1 MPLRRDPP
9 LQQAGRPVTRA
20 ALRWWSAFLGVVA
33 ALAVLAVAEIAAA
46 VVAPAASPVLAVG
59 ALVIDLVPAGVKD
72 TVIALFGTGDKVA
85 LIVVLGVV
93 VLTAAALAGVLQVR
107 RPPLGVVVIALFAG
121 VAVLAATTRAG
132 ATGAAAIPTIVGMIA
147 GVFILHRGADRL
159 RDWRDAADRSA
170 SASAAVAEPVRGI
183 ARPAARAPLI
193 PGAGARVERRTFLLM
208 TVVAG
213 VASVVAGSVARG
225 LNAAAARVDDFRRTL
240 VLPRA
245 ATPAAAIP
253 ASAELGVPGL
263 APFLTPA
270 SDFYRIDT
278 ALQVP
283 SVDAASWKLRITG
296 MVEQEV
302 EITFAELLALPLEE
316 HVTTLTCVSNE
327 VGGNLIGNALW
338 LGYPI
343 RLLLERAKPTAGADM
358 VLSTSQDGW
367 TASTPLEALT
377 DPERASILA
386 VGMNGEPLPQQHGFP
401 VRMVVP
407 GLYGY
412 VSATKW
418 VTELKVTTFAEDV
431 AYWSTRGWT
440 ERGPIKTGS
449 RIDTPRSGAR
459 VDVGRTAIA
468 GMAWAQHTGIQK
480 VEVRVDEGDW
490 VEADLGDGVGTDT
503 WRQWSYAWD
512 ATSGSHSVE
521 VRATDTTGATQTS
534 DEAPPAP
541 DGATGWH
548 RISVS
553 AG

>member
-1 MPLRRDPP
+1 M
-9 LQQAGRPVTRA
+9 TRA

-46 VVAPAASPVLAVG
+46 FVAPAASPVLAVG

-93 VLTAAALAGVLQVR
+93 VLAAAALAGILQVR
-107 RPPLGVVVIALFAG
+107 RPPLGVVVLALFAG
-121 VAVLAATTRAG
+121 VAMLAATTRAG

-159 RDWRDAADRSA
+159 RDWRDAADRAA

-183 ARPAARAPLI
+183 ARPAARAPLT

-245 ATPAAAIP
+245 ATPAVAIP
-253 ASAELGVPGL
+253 ATAELGVPGL
-263 APFLTPA
+263 APFVTPA
-270 SDFYRIDT
+270 TDFYRIDT

-377 DPERASILA
+377 DPDRASILA

-459 VDVGRTAIA
+459 VDAGRTAIA
-468 GMAWAQHTGIQK
+468 GMAWAQHTGIEK

-490 VEADLGDGVGTDT
+490 VEATLGDGVGADT

-512 ATSGSHSVE
+512 AASGSHSVE

-548 RISVS
+548 RITVGVS
-553 AG
+553 

>member
-1 MPLRRDPP
+1 M
-9 LQQAGRPVTRA
+9 TRA
-20 ALRWWSAFLGVVA
+20 ALRWWSASLGVVA

-46 VVAPAASPVLAVG
+46 FVAPAASPVLAVG

-93 VLTAAALAGVLQVR
+93 VLAAAALAGILQVR
-107 RPPLGVVVIALFAG
+107 RPPLGVVVLALFAG

-159 RDWRDAADRSA
+159 RDWRDAADRAA

-183 ARPAARAPLI
+183 ARPAARAPLT

-253 ASAELGVPGL
+253 ATAELGVPGL
-263 APFLTPA
+263 APFVTPA
-270 SDFYRIDT
+270 TDFYRIDT

-327 VGGNLIGNALW
+327 IGGNLIGNALW

-343 RLLLERAKPTAGADM
+343 RLLLERAKPTTGADM

-377 DPERASILA
+377 DPDRASILA

-459 VDVGRTAIA
+459 VDAGRTAIA
-468 GMAWAQHTGIQK
+468 GMAWAQHTGIEK

-490 VEADLGDGVGTDT
+490 VEATLGDGVGADT

-512 ATSGSHSVE
+512 AASGSHSVE

-548 RISVS
+548 RITVGVS
-553 AG
+553 

>member
-1 MPLRRDPP
+1 M
-9 LQQAGRPVTRA
+9 TRA
-20 ALRWWSAFLGVVA
+20 ALRWWSASLGVVA

-46 VVAPAASPVLAVG
+46 FVAPAASPVLAVG
-59 ALVIDLVPAGVKD
+59 ALVIDLVHAGVKE

-93 VLTAAALAGVLQVR
+93 VLAAAALAGILHVR
-107 RPPLGVVVIALFAG
+107 RPPLGVVVLALFAG
-121 VAVLAATTRAG
+121 VAMLAATTRAG

-159 RDWRDAADRSA
+159 RDWRDAADRAA

-183 ARPAARAPLI
+183 ARPAARAPLT

-253 ASAELGVPGL
+253 ATAELGVPGL
-263 APFLTPA
+263 APFVTPA
-270 SDFYRIDT
+270 TDFYRIDT

-327 VGGNLIGNALW
+327 IRGNLIGNALW

-343 RLLLERAKPTAGADM
+343 RLLLERAKPTTGADM

-377 DPERASILA
+377 DPDRASILA

-459 VDVGRTAIA
+459 VDAGRTAIA
-468 GMAWAQHTGIQK
+468 GMAWAQHTGIEK
-480 VEVRVDEGDW
+480 VEVRVDEGAW
-490 VEADLGDGVGTDT
+490 VEATLGDGVGADT

-512 ATSGSHSVE
+512 AASGSHSVE

-548 RISVS
+548 RITVGVS
-553 AG
+553 

>member
-1 MPLRRDPP
+1 M
-9 LQQAGRPVTRA
+9 TRA

-46 VVAPAASPVLAVG
+46 FVAPAASPVLAVG

-72 TVIALFGTGDKVA
+72 AVIALFGTGDKVA
-85 LIVVLGVV
+85 LLVVLGLV
-93 VLTAAALAGVLQVR
+93 VLAAAAVAGILQVR
-107 RPPLGVVVIALFAG
+107 RPPLGVVVLALFAG
-121 VAVLAATTRAG
+121 IAVLAATTRAG
-132 ATGAAAIPTIVGMIA
+132 ATGAAAIPTVVGMLA

-159 RDWRDAADRSA
+159 RDWRDAADRARSL
-170 SASAAVAEPVRGI
+170 AAQTAEPVRGI
-183 ARPAARAPLI
+183 ARPAARAPLT
-193 PGAGARVERRTFLLM
+193 PGAGARVERRTFLVM

-213 VASVVAGSVARG
+213 VASVVAGSVARSV
-225 LNAAAARVDDFRRTL
+225 NAAAARVDDFRRTL

-245 ATPAAAIP
+245 ASPAAAIP
-253 ASAELGVPGL
+253 ASAELGIPGL
-263 APFLTPA
+263 APFVTP
-270 SDFYRIDT
+270 SDSFYRIDT

-283 SVDAASWKLRITG
+283 SVDAAAWRLRITG
-296 MVEQEV
+296 MVEEEV
-302 EITFAELLALPLEE
+302 EISFAELLALPLEE

-343 RLLLERAKPTAGADM
+343 RLLLERARPTAGADM

-367 TASTPLEALT
+367 TASTPIEALT
-377 DPERASILA
+377 DPDRAAILA

-449 RIDTPRSGAR
+449 RIDTPRSGMR
-459 VDVGRTAIA
+459 VDAGRVAVA
-468 GMAWAQHTGIQK
+468 GMAWAQHTGIER

-490 VEADLGDGVGTDT
+490 VEATLGDGVGTDT

-512 ATSGSHSVE
+512 ATSGSHRVE

-548 RISVS
+548 GITVSV
-553 AG
+553 A

>member
-1 MPLRRDPP
+1 M
-9 LQQAGRPVTRA
+9 TRA

-46 VVAPAASPVLAVG
+46 FVAPAASPVLAVG

-93 VLTAAALAGVLQVR
+93 VLAAAALAGILQVR
-107 RPPLGVVVIALFAG
+107 RPPLGVVVLALFAG
-121 VAVLAATTRAG
+121 VAMLAATTRAG

-159 RDWRDAADRSA
+159 RDWRDAADRAA

-183 ARPAARAPLI
+183 ARPAARAPLT

-213 VASVVAGSVARG
+213 VASVVAGAVARG

-253 ASAELGVPGL
+253 ATAELGVPGL
-263 APFLTPA
+263 APFVTPA
-270 SDFYRIDT
+270 TDFYRIDT

-327 VGGNLIGNALW
+327 IGGNLIGNALSI
-338 LGYPI
+338 GYPI

-377 DPERASILA
+377 DPARASILA

-401 VRMVVP
+401 VRKVVP

-459 VDVGRTAIA
+459 VDAGRTAIA
-468 GMAWAQHTGIQK
+468 GMAWAQHTGIEK

-490 VEADLGDGVGTDT
+490 VEATLGDGVGADT

-512 ATSGSHSVE
+512 AASGSHSVE

-548 RISVS
+548 RITVGVS
-553 AG
+553 

>member
-1 MPLRRDPP
+1 M
-9 LQQAGRPVTRA
+9 TRA

-46 VVAPAASPVLAVG
+46 FVAPAASPVLAVG

-93 VLTAAALAGVLQVR
+93 VLAAAALAGILQVR
-107 RPPLGVVVIALFAG
+107 RPPLGVVVLALFAG
-121 VAVLAATTRAG
+121 VAMLAATTRAG

-159 RDWRDAADRSA
+159 RDWRDAADRAA

-183 ARPAARAPLI
+183 ARPAARAPLT

-208 TVVAG
+208 TVVGG

-253 ASAELGVPGL
+253 ATAELGVPGL
-263 APFLTPA
+263 APFVTPA
-270 SDFYRIDT
+270 TDFYRIDT

-327 VGGNLIGNALW
+327 IGGNLIGNALW

-343 RLLLERAKPTAGADM
+343 RLLLERAKPTTGADM

-377 DPERASILA
+377 DPDRASILA

-459 VDVGRTAIA
+459 VDAGRTAIA
-468 GMAWAQHTGIQK
+468 GMAWAQHTGIEK

-490 VEADLGDGVGTDT
+490 VEATLGDGVGADT

-512 ATSGSHSVE
+512 AASGSHSVE

-548 RISVS
+548 RITVGVS
-553 AG
+553 

>member
-1 MPLRRDPP
+1 M
-9 LQQAGRPVTRA
+9 TRA
-20 ALRWWSAFLGVVA
+20 ALRWWSAFLGAVA

-46 VVAPAASPVLAVG
+46 FVAPAASPVLAVG

-85 LIVVLGVV
+85 LIVVLGLV
-93 VLTAAALAGVLQVR
+93 VLAAAGLAGILQVR
-107 RPPLGVVVIALFAG
+107 RPPLGVVVLALFAG

-147 GVFILHRGADRL
+147 GVFILHRGAERL
-159 RDWRDAADRSA
+159 RDWRDAADRAA
-170 SASAAVAEPVRGI
+170 SASAAVAGPVRGI
-183 ARPAARAPLI
+183 ARPAARAPLT
-193 PGAGARVERRTFLLM
+193 PGAGGRVERRTFLIM

-253 ASAELGVPGL
+253 ATAELGVPGL

-302 EITFAELLALPLEE
+302 EITFAELLALPLAE

-377 DPERASILA
+377 DPDRASILA

-459 VDVGRTAIA
+459 VDAGRTAIA
-468 GMAWAQHTGIQK
+468 GMAWAQHTGIAK

-490 VEADLGDGVGTDT
+490 VEATLGDGVGTDT

-512 ATSGSHSVE
+512 AASGSHSVE

-548 RISVS
+548 RITVGVS
-553 AG
+553 

>member
-1 MPLRRDPP
+1 M
-9 LQQAGRPVTRA
+9 TRA

-46 VVAPAASPVLAVG
+46 FVAPAASPVLAVG

-93 VLTAAALAGVLQVR
+93 VLAAAALAGLLQVR
-107 RPPLGVVVIALFAG
+107 RPPLGVVVLALFAG

-159 RDWRDAADRSA
+159 RDWRDAADRAA

-183 ARPAARAPLI
+183 ARPAARAPLT

-208 TVVAG
+208 TIVAG

-240 VLPRA
+240 VLPLA

-253 ASAELGVPGL
+253 ATAELGVPGL
-263 APFLTPA
+263 APFVTPA
-270 SDFYRIDT
+270 TDFYRIDT

-377 DPERASILA
+377 DPDRASILA

-459 VDVGRTAIA
+459 VDAGRTAIA
-468 GMAWAQHTGIQK
+468 GMAWAQHTGIEK

-490 VEADLGDGVGTDT
+490 VEATLGDGVGADT

-512 ATSGSHSVE
+512 AASGSHSVE

-548 RISVS
+548 RITVGVS
-553 AG
+553 

>member
-1 MPLRRDPP
+1 M
-9 LQQAGRPVTRA
+9 TRA

-46 VVAPAASPVLAVG
+46 FVAPAASPVLAVG

-93 VLTAAALAGVLQVR
+93 VLAAAALAGILQVR
-107 RPPLGVVVIALFAG
+107 RPPLGVVVLALFAG
-121 VAVLAATTRAG
+121 VAMLAATTRAG

-159 RDWRDAADRSA
+159 RDWRDAADRAA

-183 ARPAARAPLI
+183 ARPAARAPLT

-253 ASAELGVPGL
+253 ATAELGVPGL
-263 APFLTPA
+263 APFVTPA
-270 SDFYRIDT
+270 TDFYRIDT

-327 VGGNLIGNALW
+327 IGGNLIGNALW

-343 RLLLERAKPTAGADM
+343 RLLLERAKPTTGADM

-377 DPERASILA
+377 DPDRASILA

-459 VDVGRTAIA
+459 VDAGRTAIA
-468 GMAWAQHTGIQK
+468 GMAWAQHTGIEK

-490 VEADLGDGVGTDT
+490 VEATLGDGVGADT

-512 ATSGSHSVE
+512 AASGSHSVE

-548 RISVS
+548 RITVGVS
-553 AG
+553 

>member
-1 MPLRRDPP
+1 M
-9 LQQAGRPVTRA
+9 TRA

-46 VVAPAASPVLAVG
+46 FVAPAASPVLAVG

-93 VLTAAALAGVLQVR
+93 VLAAAALAGILQVR
-107 RPPLGVVVIALFAG
+107 RPPLGVVVLALFAG
-121 VAVLAATTRAG
+121 VAMLAATTRAG

-159 RDWRDAADRSA
+159 RDWRDAADRAA

-183 ARPAARAPLI
+183 ARPAARAPLT

-208 TVVAG
+208 TIVAG

-253 ASAELGVPGL
+253 ATAELGVPGL
-263 APFLTPA
+263 APFVTPA
-270 SDFYRIDT
+270 TDFYRIDT

-327 VGGNLIGNALW
+327 IGGNLIGNALW

-343 RLLLERAKPTAGADM
+343 RLLLERAKPTTGADM

-377 DPERASILA
+377 DPDRASILA

-459 VDVGRTAIA
+459 VDAGRTAIA
-468 GMAWAQHTGIQK
+468 GMAWAQHTGIEK

-490 VEADLGDGVGTDT
+490 VEATLGDGVGADT

-512 ATSGSHSVE
+512 AASGSHSVE

-548 RISVS
+548 RITVGVS
-553 AG
+553 

>member
-1 MPLRRDPP
+1 M
-9 LQQAGRPVTRA
+9 TRA
-20 ALRWWSAFLGVVA
+20 ALRWWSASLGVVA

-46 VVAPAASPVLAVG
+46 FVAPAASPVLAVG

-93 VLTAAALAGVLQVR
+93 VLAAAALAGILQVR
-107 RPPLGVVVIALFAG
+107 RPPLGVVVLALFAG

-159 RDWRDAADRSA
+159 RDWRDAADRAA

-183 ARPAARAPLI
+183 ARPAARAPLT

-213 VASVVAGSVARG
+213 VASLGAGSVAPG
-225 LNAAAARVDDFRRTL
+225 LTAAAARVDDFRRTL

-253 ASAELGVPGL
+253 ATAELGVPGL
-263 APFLTPA
+263 APFVTPA
-270 SDFYRIDT
+270 TDFYRIDT

-327 VGGNLIGNALW
+327 IGGNLIGNALW

-343 RLLLERAKPTAGADM
+343 RLLLERAKPTTGADM

-377 DPERASILA
+377 DPDRASILA

-459 VDVGRTAIA
+459 VDAGRTAIA
-468 GMAWAQHTGIQK
+468 GMAWAQHTGIEK

-490 VEADLGDGVGTDT
+490 VEATLGDGVGADT

-512 ATSGSHSVE
+512 AASGSHSVE

-548 RISVS
+548 RITVGVS
-553 AG
+553 

>member
-1 MPLRRDPP
+1 M
-9 LQQAGRPVTRA
+9 TRA
-20 ALRWWSAFLGVVA
+20 ALRWWSACIGVVA

-46 VVAPAASPVLAVG
+46 FVAPAASPVLAVG

-93 VLTAAALAGVLQVR
+93 VLAAAALAGILQVR
-107 RPPLGVVVIALFAG
+107 RPPFGVVVLALFAG

-147 GVFILHRGADRL
+147 GVFVLHRGAERL
-159 RDWRDAADRSA
+159 RDWRDAADRAA

-183 ARPAARAPLI
+183 ARPAARAPLT
-193 PGAGARVERRTFLLM
+193 PGAGARVERRAFLLM

-213 VASVVAGSVARG
+213 VTSVVAGSVARG

-245 ATPAAAIP
+245 VTPAAAIP

-270 SDFYRIDT
+270 TDFYRIDT

-377 DPERASILA
+377 DPDRASILA

-459 VDVGRTAIA
+459 VDAGRTAIA

-490 VEADLGDGVGTDT
+490 VEATLGDGVGADT

-548 RISVS
+548 RITVGVS
-553 AG
+553 

>member
-1 MPLRRDPP
+1 M
-9 LQQAGRPVTRA
+9 TRA

-46 VVAPAASPVLAVG
+46 FVAPAASPVLAVG

-85 LIVVLGVV
+85 LIVVLGLV
-93 VLTAAALAGVLQVR
+93 VLAAAALAGILQVR
-107 RPPLGVVVIALFAG
+107 RPPLGVVVLALFAG

-159 RDWRDAADRSA
+159 RDWRDAADRAA

-183 ARPAARAPLI
+183 ARPAARAPLT

-208 TVVAG
+208 TAVAG
-213 VASVVAGSVARG
+213 LTSVVAGSVARG

-240 VLPRA
+240 VLPSA
-245 ATPAAAIP
+245 ATPAATIP
-253 ASAELGVPGL
+253 ATAELGVPGL

-377 DPERASILA
+377 DPDRASILA

-459 VDVGRTAIA
+459 VDAGRTAIA
-468 GMAWAQHTGIQK
+468 GMAWAQHTGIEK

-490 VEADLGDGVGTDT
+490 VEATLGDGVGADT

-512 ATSGSHSVE
+512 AASGSHSVE
-521 VRATDTTGATQTS
+521 VRATDTSGATQTS

-548 RISVS
+548 RITVGVS
-553 AG
+553 

>member
-1 MPLRRDPP
+1 M
-9 LQQAGRPVTRA
+9 TRA
-20 ALRWWSAFLGVVA
+20 ALRWWSASLGVVA

-46 VVAPAASPVLAVG
+46 FVAPAASPVLAVG

-93 VLTAAALAGVLQVR
+93 VLAAAALAGILRVR
-107 RPPLGVVVIALFAG
+107 RPPLGVVVLALFAG

-159 RDWRDAADRSA
+159 RDWRDAADRAA

-183 ARPAARAPLI
+183 ARPAARAPLT

-253 ASAELGVPGL
+253 ATAELGVPGL
-263 APFLTPA
+263 APFVTPA
-270 SDFYRIDT
+270 TDFYRIDT

-327 VGGNLIGNALW
+327 IGGNLIGNALW

-343 RLLLERAKPTAGADM
+343 RLLLERAKPTTGADM

-377 DPERASILA
+377 DPDRASILA

-459 VDVGRTAIA
+459 VDAGRTAIA
-468 GMAWAQHTGIQK
+468 GMAWAQHTGIEK

-490 VEADLGDGVGTDT
+490 VEATLGDGVGADT

-512 ATSGSHSVE
+512 AASGSHSVE

-548 RISVS
+548 RITVGVS
-553 AG
+553 

>member
-1 MPLRRDPP
+1 M
-9 LQQAGRPVTRA
+9 TRA

-46 VVAPAASPVLAVG
+46 FVAPAASPVLAVG

-93 VLTAAALAGVLQVR
+93 VLAAAALAGILQVR
-107 RPPLGVVVIALFAG
+107 RPPLGVVVLALFAG

-159 RDWRDAADRSA
+159 RDWRDAADRAA

-183 ARPAARAPLI
+183 ARPAARAPLT
-193 PGAGARVERRTFLLM
+193 PGAGARVERRTYLLM

-253 ASAELGVPGL
+253 ATAELGVPGL
-263 APFLTPA
+263 APFVTPA
-270 SDFYRIDT
+270 TDFYRIDT

-327 VGGNLIGNALW
+327 IGGNLIGNALW

-343 RLLLERAKPTAGADM
+343 RLLLERAKPTTGADM

-377 DPERASILA
+377 DPDRASILA

-401 VRMVVP
+401 VRKVVP

-459 VDVGRTAIA
+459 VDAGRTAIA
-468 GMAWAQHTGIQK
+468 GMAWAQHTGIEK

-490 VEADLGDGVGTDT
+490 VEATLGDGVGADP

-512 ATSGSHSVE
+512 AASGSHSVE
-521 VRATDTTGATQTS
+521 VRAPDTPGATQTS

-548 RISVS
+548 RITVGVS
-553 AG
+553 

>member
-1 MPLRRDPP
+1 M
-9 LQQAGRPVTRA
+9 TRA
-20 ALRWWSAFLGVVA
+20 ALRWWSAFLGAVA

-46 VVAPAASPVLAVG
+46 FVAPAASPVLAVG

-85 LIVVLGVV
+85 LIVVLGLV
-93 VLTAAALAGVLQVR
+93 VLAAAALAGILQVR
-107 RPPLGVVVIALFAG
+107 RPPLGVVVLALFAG

-159 RDWRDAADRSA
+159 RDWRDAADRAA

-183 ARPAARAPLI
+183 ARPAARTPLT
-193 PGAGARVERRTFLLM
+193 PGAGARVERRTFLIM

-253 ASAELGVPGL
+253 ATAELGVPGL

-377 DPERASILA
+377 DPDRASILA

-459 VDVGRTAIA
+459 VDAGRTAIA
-468 GMAWAQHTGIQK
+468 GMAWAQHTGIAK

-490 VEADLGDGVGTDT
+490 VEATLGDGVGTDT

-512 ATSGSHSVE
+512 AASGSHSVE

-548 RISVS
+548 RITVGVS
-553 AG
+553 

>member
-1 MPLRRDPP
+1 M
-9 LQQAGRPVTRA
+9 TRA

-46 VVAPAASPVLAVG
+46 FVAPAASPVLAVG

-93 VLTAAALAGVLQVR
+93 VLAAAALAGILQVR
-107 RPPLGVVVIALFAG
+107 RPPLGVVVLALFAG
-121 VAVLAATTRAG
+121 VAMLAATTRAG

-159 RDWRDAADRSA
+159 RDWRDAAGRAA
-170 SASAAVAEPVRGI
+170 SASAAAAEPVRGI
-183 ARPAARAPLI
+183 ARPAARAPLT

-253 ASAELGVPGL
+253 ATAELGVPGL
-263 APFLTPA
+263 APFVTPA
-270 SDFYRIDT
+270 TDFYRIDT

-327 VGGNLIGNALW
+327 IGGNLIGNALW

-343 RLLLERAKPTAGADM
+343 RLLLERAKPTTGADM

-377 DPERASILA
+377 DPDRASILA

-459 VDVGRTAIA
+459 VDAGRTAIA
-468 GMAWAQHTGIQK
+468 GMAWAQHTGIEK

-490 VEADLGDGVGTDT
+490 VEATLGDGVGADT

-512 ATSGSHSVE
+512 AASGSHSVE

-548 RISVS
+548 RITVGVS
-553 AG
+553 

>member
-1 MPLRRDPP
+1 M
-9 LQQAGRPVTRA
+9 TRA
-20 ALRWWSAFLGVVA
+20 ALRWWSASLGVVA

-46 VVAPAASPVLAVG
+46 FVAPAASPVLAVG

-93 VLTAAALAGVLQVR
+93 VLAAAALAGILQVR
-107 RPPLGVVVIALFAG
+107 RPPLGVVVLALFAG

-159 RDWRDAADRSA
+159 RDWRDAADRAA

-183 ARPAARAPLI
+183 ARPAARAPLT

-213 VASVVAGSVARG
+213 VAPVVAGSVARG

-253 ASAELGVPGL
+253 ATAELGVPGL
-263 APFLTPA
+263 APFVTPA
-270 SDFYRIDT
+270 TDFYRIDT

-327 VGGNLIGNALW
+327 IGGNLIGNALW

-343 RLLLERAKPTAGADM
+343 RLLLERAKPTTGADM

-377 DPERASILA
+377 DPDRASILA

-459 VDVGRTAIA
+459 VDAGRTAIA
-468 GMAWAQHTGIQK
+468 GMAWAQHTGIEK

-490 VEADLGDGVGTDT
+490 VEATLGDGVGADT

-512 ATSGSHSVE
+512 AASGSHSVE

-548 RISVS
+548 RITVGVS
-553 AG
+553 

>member
-1 MPLRRDPP
+1 M
-9 LQQAGRPVTRA
+9 TRA

-46 VVAPAASPVLAVG
+46 FVAPAASPVLAVG

-93 VLTAAALAGVLQVR
+93 VLAAAALAGILQVR
-107 RPPLGVVVIALFAG
+107 RPPLGVVVLALFAG
-121 VAVLAATTRAG
+121 VAMLAATTRAG

-159 RDWRDAADRSA
+159 RDWRDAADRAA

-183 ARPAARAPLI
+183 ARPAARAPLT

-213 VASVVAGSVARG
+213 VASLVAGSVARG
-225 LNAAAARVDDFRRTL
+225 LNAAAARGDDFRRTL

-253 ASAELGVPGL
+253 ATAELGVPRL
-263 APFLTPA
+263 APFVTPA
-270 SDFYRIDT
+270 TDFYRIDT

-327 VGGNLIGNALW
+327 IGGNLIGNALW

-377 DPERASILA
+377 DPDRASILA

-459 VDVGRTAIA
+459 VDAGRTAIA
-468 GMAWAQHTGIQK
+468 GMAWAQHTGIEK

-490 VEADLGDGVGTDT
+490 VEATLGDGVGADT

-512 ATSGSHSVE
+512 AASGSHSVE

-548 RISVS
+548 RITVGVS
-553 AG
+553 

>member
-1 MPLRRDPP
+1 M
-9 LQQAGRPVTRA
+9 TRA
-20 ALRWWSAFLGVVA
+20 ALRWWSASLGVVA

-46 VVAPAASPVLAVG
+46 FVAPAASPVLAVG
-59 ALVIDLVPAGVKD
+59 ALGIDLVPAGVKD

-93 VLTAAALAGVLQVR
+93 VLAAAALAGILQVR
-107 RPPLGVVVIALFAG
+107 RPPLGVVVLALFAG
-121 VAVLAATTRAG
+121 VAMLAATTRAG

-159 RDWRDAADRSA
+159 RDWRDAADRAA

-183 ARPAARAPLI
+183 ARPAARAPLT

-253 ASAELGVPGL
+253 ATAELGVPGL
-263 APFLTPA
+263 APFVTPA
-270 SDFYRIDT
+270 TDFYRIDT

-327 VGGNLIGNALW
+327 IGGNLIGSALW

-343 RLLLERAKPTAGADM
+343 RLLLERAKPTTGADM

-377 DPERASILA
+377 DPDRASILA

-459 VDVGRTAIA
+459 VDAGRTAIA
-468 GMAWAQHTGIQK
+468 GMAWAQHTGIEK
-480 VEVRVDEGDW
+480 VEVRGDEGDW
-490 VEADLGDGVGTDT
+490 VEATLGDGVGADT
-503 WRQWSYAWD
+503 WREWSFAWD
-512 ATSGSHSVE
+512 AASGSHSVE
-521 VRATDTTGATQTS
+521 VRATDTTGAPQTS

-548 RISVS
+548 RITVGVS
-553 AG
+553 

>member
-1 MPLRRDPP
+1 M
-9 LQQAGRPVTRA
+9 TRA

-46 VVAPAASPVLAVG
+46 FVAPAASPVLAVG

-85 LIVVLGVV
+85 LLVVLGLVV
-93 VLTAAALAGVLQVR
+93 VAAAALAGILQVR
-107 RPPLGVVVIALFAG
+107 RPPLGVVVLALFAG
-121 VAVLAATTRAG
+121 IAVLAATTRAG

-147 GVFILHRGADRL
+147 GVFLLHRGAERL
-159 RDWRDAADRSA
+159 RDWRDAADRAA

-183 ARPAARAPLI
+183 VRPAARAPLT

-213 VASVVAGSVARG
+213 VTSVVAGSVARG

-253 ASAELGVPGL
+253 ATAELGVPGL

-270 SDFYRIDT
+270 TDFYRIDT

-296 MVEQEV
+296 MVEEEV

-367 TASTPLEALT
+367 TASTPIEALT
-377 DPERASILA
+377 DPDRASILA

-459 VDVGRTAIA
+459 VDAGRTAIA

-490 VEADLGDGVGTDT
+490 TEATLGDGVGADT
-503 WRQWSYAWD
+503 WRQWSCAWD
-512 ATSGSHSVE
+512 AASGSHSVE

-553 AG
+553 VG

>member
-1 MPLRRDPP
+1 M
-9 LQQAGRPVTRA
+9 TRA

-46 VVAPAASPVLAVG
+46 FVAPAASPVLAVG

-72 TVIALFGTGDKVA
+72 TVIALFGMGDKVA

-93 VLTAAALAGVLQVR
+93 VLAAAALAGILQVR
-107 RPPLGVVVIALFAG
+107 RPPLGVVVLALFAG
-121 VAVLAATTRAG
+121 VAMLAATTRAG

-159 RDWRDAADRSA
+159 RDWRDAADRAA

-183 ARPAARAPLI
+183 ARPAARAPLT

-245 ATPAAAIP
+245 ATPAVAIP
-253 ASAELGVPGL
+253 ATAELGVPGL
-263 APFLTPA
+263 APFVTPA
-270 SDFYRIDT
+270 TDFYRIDT

-343 RLLLERAKPTAGADM
+343 RLLLERAKPTTGADM

-377 DPERASILA
+377 DPDRASILA

-459 VDVGRTAIA
+459 VDAGRTAIA
-468 GMAWAQHTGIQK
+468 GMAWAQHTGIEK

-490 VEADLGDGVGTDT
+490 VEATLGDGVGADT

-512 ATSGSHSVE
+512 AASGSHSVE

-548 RISVS
+548 RITVGVS
-553 AG
+553 

>member
-1 MPLRRDPP
+1 M
-9 LQQAGRPVTRA
+9 TRA
-20 ALRWWSAFLGVVA
+20 ALRWWSASLGVVA

-46 VVAPAASPVLAVG
+46 FVAPAASPVLAVG

-93 VLTAAALAGVLQVR
+93 VLAAAALAGILQVR
-107 RPPLGVVVIALFAG
+107 RPPLGVVVLALFAG
-121 VAVLAATTRAG
+121 VAMLAATTRAG
-132 ATGAAAIPTIVGMIA
+132 GDGCRGDPHDRRHDRRRLHPPPRRRPAPRLA
-147 GVFILHRGADRL
+147 GRGG
-159 RDWRDAADRSA
+159 
-170 SASAAVAEPVRGI
+170 PRGI
-183 ARPAARAPLI
+183 
-193 PGAGARVERRTFLLM
+193 AGARVERRTFLLM

-253 ASAELGVPGL
+253 ATAELGVPGL
-263 APFLTPA
+263 APFVTPA
-270 SDFYRIDT
+270 TDFYRIDT

-327 VGGNLIGNALW
+327 IGGNLIGNALW

-343 RLLLERAKPTAGADM
+343 RLLLERAKPTTGADM

-377 DPERASILA
+377 DPDRASILA

-459 VDVGRTAIA
+459 VDAGRTAIA
-468 GMAWAQHTGIQK
+468 GMAWAQHTGIEK

-490 VEADLGDGVGTDT
+490 VEATLGDGVGADT

-512 ATSGSHSVE
+512 AASGSHSVE

-548 RISVS
+548 RITVGVS
-553 AG
+553 

>member
-1 MPLRRDPP
+1 M
-9 LQQAGRPVTRA
+9 TRA
-20 ALRWWSAFLGVVA
+20 ALRAWSAFLGVVA

-46 VVAPAASPVLAVG
+46 FVAPAASPVLAVG

-93 VLTAAALAGVLQVR
+93 VLAAAALAGILQVR
-107 RPPLGVVVIALFAG
+107 RPPLGVVVLALFAG
-121 VAVLAATTRAG
+121 IAVLAATTRAG

-159 RDWRDAADRSA
+159 RDWRDAATRSA
-170 SASAAVAEPVRGI
+170 SYAAQTAEPVRGI
-183 ARPAARAPLI
+183 ARPAQRAPLT
-193 PGAGARVERRTFLLM
+193 PRSGARVERRTFLLM

-213 VASVVAGSVARG
+213 AASVVAGSVARG
-225 LNAAAARVDDFRRTL
+225 VNAASARVDDFRRTL

-245 ATPAAAIP
+245 TTPAAAIP

-263 APFLTPA
+263 APFVTPA
-270 SDFYRIDT
+270 ADFYRIDT

-283 SVDAASWKLRITG
+283 SVDASSWRLRITG

-343 RLLLERAKPTAGADM
+343 RLLLERARPTAGADM

-377 DPERASILA
+377 DPDRASILA
-386 VGMNGEPLPQQHGFP
+386 VGMNGEPLPQEHGFP

-459 VDVGRTAIA
+459 VDAGRTAIA
-468 GMAWAQHTGIQK
+468 GMAWAQHTGIEK

-490 VEADLGDGVGTDT
+490 VEATLGDGVGADT

-512 ATSGSHSVE
+512 AASGSHSVE

-548 RISVS
+548 RITVGVS
-553 AG
+553 

>member
-1 MPLRRDPP
+1 M
-9 LQQAGRPVTRA
+9 TRA

-46 VVAPAASPVLAVG
+46 FVAPAASPVLAVG

-93 VLTAAALAGVLQVR
+93 VLAAAALAGILQVR
-107 RPPLGVVVIALFAG
+107 RPPLGVVVLALFAG
-121 VAVLAATTRAG
+121 VAMLAATTRAG

-159 RDWRDAADRSA
+159 RDWRDAADRAA

-183 ARPAARAPLI
+183 ARPAARAPLT

-253 ASAELGVPGL
+253 ATAELGVPGL
-263 APFLTPA
+263 APFVTPA
-270 SDFYRIDT
+270 TDFYRIDT

-377 DPERASILA
+377 DPDRASILA

-459 VDVGRTAIA
+459 VDAGRTAIA
-468 GMAWAQHTGIQK
+468 GMAWAQHTGIEK

-490 VEADLGDGVGTDT
+490 VEATLGDGVGADT

-512 ATSGSHSVE
+512 AASGSHSVE

-548 RISVS
+548 RITVGVS
-553 AG
+553 

>member
-1 MPLRRDPP
+1 M
-9 LQQAGRPVTRA
+9 TRA
-20 ALRWWSAFLGVVA
+20 ALRWWSASLGVVA

-46 VVAPAASPVLAVG
+46 FVAPAASPVLAVG

-93 VLTAAALAGVLQVR
+93 VLAAAALAGILQVR
-107 RPPLGVVVIALFAG
+107 RPPLGVVVLALFAG

-159 RDWRDAADRSA
+159 RDWRDAADRAA

-183 ARPAARAPLI
+183 ARPAARAPLT

-225 LNAAAARVDDFRRTL
+225 LNAAAAPVGDFRRPP
-240 VLPRA
+240 VLPPA

-253 ASAELGVPGL
+253 ATAELGVPGL
-263 APFLTPA
+263 APFVTPA
-270 SDFYRIDT
+270 TDFYRIDT

-327 VGGNLIGNALW
+327 IGGNLIGNALW

-343 RLLLERAKPTAGADM
+343 RLLLERAKPTTGADM

-377 DPERASILA
+377 DPDRASILA

-459 VDVGRTAIA
+459 VDAGRTAIA
-468 GMAWAQHTGIQK
+468 GMAWAQHTGIEK

-490 VEADLGDGVGTDT
+490 VEATLGDGVGADT

-512 ATSGSHSVE
+512 AASGSHSVE

-548 RISVS
+548 RITVGVS
-553 AG
+553 

>member
-1 MPLRRDPP
+1 M
-9 LQQAGRPVTRA
+9 TRA

-33 ALAVLAVAEIAAA
+33 ALAVLAVVEIAAA
-46 VVAPAASPVLAVG
+46 FVAPAASPVLAVG

-93 VLTAAALAGVLQVR
+93 VLAAAALAGILQVR
-107 RPPLGVVVIALFAG
+107 RPPLGVVVLALFAG
-121 VAVLAATTRAG
+121 VAMLAATTRAG

-159 RDWRDAADRSA
+159 RDWRDAADRAA

-183 ARPAARAPLI
+183 ARPAARAPLT

-213 VASVVAGSVARG
+213 VASVVTGSVARG

-253 ASAELGVPGL
+253 ATAELGVPGL
-263 APFLTPA
+263 APFVTPA
-270 SDFYRIDT
+270 TDFYRIDT

-343 RLLLERAKPTAGADM
+343 RLLLERAKPTTGADM

-377 DPERASILA
+377 DPDRASILA

-459 VDVGRTAIA
+459 VDAGRTAIA
-468 GMAWAQHTGIQK
+468 GMAWAQHTGIEK

-490 VEADLGDGVGTDT
+490 VEATLGDGVGADT

-512 ATSGSHSVE
+512 AASGSHSVE

-548 RISVS
+548 RITVGVS
-553 AG
+553 

>member
-1 MPLRRDPP
+1 M
-9 LQQAGRPVTRA
+9 TRA
-20 ALRWWSAFLGVVA
+20 ALRWWSASLCVVA

-46 VVAPAASPVLAVG
+46 FVAPAASPVLAVG

-93 VLTAAALAGVLQVR
+93 VLAAAALAGILQVR
-107 RPPLGVVVIALFAG
+107 RPPLGVVVLALFAG
-121 VAVLAATTRAG
+121 VAMLAATTRAG

-159 RDWRDAADRSA
+159 RDWRDAADRAA

-183 ARPAARAPLI
+183 ARLAARAPLT

-253 ASAELGVPGL
+253 ATAELGVPGL
-263 APFLTPA
+263 APFVTPA
-270 SDFYRIDT
+270 TDFYRIDT

-343 RLLLERAKPTAGADM
+343 RLLLERAKPTTGADM

-377 DPERASILA
+377 DPDRASILA

-459 VDVGRTAIA
+459 VDAGRTAIA
-468 GMAWAQHTGIQK
+468 GMAWAQHTGIEK

-490 VEADLGDGVGTDT
+490 VEATLGDGVGADT

-512 ATSGSHSVE
+512 AASGSHSVE

-548 RISVS
+548 RITVGVS
-553 AG
+553 

>member
-1 MPLRRDPP
+1 M
-9 LQQAGRPVTRA
+9 TRA
-20 ALRWWSAFLGVVA
+20 ALRWWSASLGVVA

-46 VVAPAASPVLAVG
+46 FVAPAASPVLAVG

-93 VLTAAALAGVLQVR
+93 VLAAAALAGILQVR
-107 RPPLGVVVIALFAG
+107 RPPLGVVVLALFAG
-121 VAVLAATTRAG
+121 VAMLAATTRAG

-159 RDWRDAADRSA
+159 RDWRDAADRAA

-183 ARPAARAPLI
+183 ARPAARAPLT

-208 TVVAG
+208 TIVAG

-245 ATPAAAIP
+245 ATPAVAIP
-253 ASAELGVPGL
+253 ATAELGVPGL
-263 APFLTPA
+263 APFVTPA
-270 SDFYRIDT
+270 TDFYRIDT

-377 DPERASILA
+377 DPDRASILA

-459 VDVGRTAIA
+459 VDAGRTAIA
-468 GMAWAQHTGIQK
+468 GMAWAQHTGIEK

-490 VEADLGDGVGTDT
+490 VEATLGDGVGADT

-512 ATSGSHSVE
+512 AASGSHSVE

-548 RISVS
+548 RITVGVS
-553 AG
+553 

>member
-1 MPLRRDPP
+1 M
-9 LQQAGRPVTRA
+9 TRA

-33 ALAVLAVAEIAAA
+33 SLAVLAVAEIAAA
-46 VVAPAASPVLAVG
+46 FVAPAASPVLAVG

-93 VLTAAALAGVLQVR
+93 VLAAAALAGILQVR
-107 RPPLGVVVIALFAG
+107 RPPLGVVVLALFAG
-121 VAVLAATTRAG
+121 VAMLAATTRAG

-159 RDWRDAADRSA
+159 RDWRDAADRAA

-183 ARPAARAPLI
+183 ARPAARAPLT

-213 VASVVAGSVARG
+213 LASVVAGSVARG

-240 VLPRA
+240 VLPLA

-253 ASAELGVPGL
+253 ATAELGVPGL
-263 APFLTPA
+263 APFVTPA
-270 SDFYRIDT
+270 TDFYRIDT

-377 DPERASILA
+377 DPDRASILA

-459 VDVGRTAIA
+459 VDAGRTAIA
-468 GMAWAQHTGIQK
+468 GMAWAQHTGIEK

-490 VEADLGDGVGTDT
+490 VEATLGDGVGADT

-512 ATSGSHSVE
+512 AASGSHSVE

-548 RISVS
+548 RITVGVS
-553 AG
+553 

>member
-1 MPLRRDPP
+1 M
-9 LQQAGRPVTRA
+9 TRA
-20 ALRWWSAFLGVVA
+20 ALRWWSASLGVVA

-46 VVAPAASPVLAVG
+46 FVAPAASPVLAVG

-93 VLTAAALAGVLQVR
+93 VLAAAALAGILQVR
-107 RPPLGVVVIALFAG
+107 RPPLGVVVLALFAG

-159 RDWRDAADRSA
+159 RDWRDAADRAA

-183 ARPAARAPLI
+183 ARPAARAPLT

-213 VASVVAGSVARG
+213 LASVVAGSVARG

-245 ATPAAAIP
+245 ATPAVAIP
-253 ASAELGVPGL
+253 ATAELGVPGL
-263 APFLTPA
+263 APFVTPA
-270 SDFYRIDT
+270 TDFYRIDT

-377 DPERASILA
+377 DPDRASILA

-459 VDVGRTAIA
+459 VDAGRTAIA
-468 GMAWAQHTGIQK
+468 GMAWAQHTGIEK

-490 VEADLGDGVGTDT
+490 VEATLGDGVGADT

-512 ATSGSHSVE
+512 AASGSHSVE

-548 RISVS
+548 RITVGVS
-553 AG
+553 

>member
-1 MPLRRDPP
+1 M
-9 LQQAGRPVTRA
+9 TRA
-20 ALRWWSAFLGVVA
+20 ALRWWSAFLGAVA

-46 VVAPAASPVLAVG
+46 FVAPAASPVLAVG

-85 LIVVLGVV
+85 LIVVLGLV
-93 VLTAAALAGVLQVR
+93 VLAAAGLAGILQAR
-107 RPPLGVVVIALFAG
+107 RPPLGVVVLALFAG

-159 RDWRDAADRSA
+159 RDWRDAADRAA

-183 ARPAARAPLI
+183 ARPAARAPLT
-193 PGAGARVERRTFLLM
+193 PGAGARVERRTFLIM

-253 ASAELGVPGL
+253 ATAELSVPGL

-377 DPERASILA
+377 DPDRASILA

-459 VDVGRTAIA
+459 VDAGRTAIA
-468 GMAWAQHTGIQK
+468 GMAWAQHTGIAK

-490 VEADLGDGVGTDT
+490 VEATLGDGVGTDT

-512 ATSGSHSVE
+512 AASGSHSVE

-548 RISVS
+548 RITVGVS
-553 AG
+553 

>member
-1 MPLRRDPP
+1 M
-9 LQQAGRPVTRA
+9 TRA
-20 ALRWWSAFLGVVA
+20 ALRWWSASLGVVA

-46 VVAPAASPVLAVG
+46 FVAPAASPVLAVG

-93 VLTAAALAGVLQVR
+93 VLAAAALAGILQVR
-107 RPPLGVVVIALFAG
+107 RPPLGVVVLALFAG
-121 VAVLAATTRAG
+121 VAMLAATTRAG

-159 RDWRDAADRSA
+159 RDWRDAADRAA

-183 ARPAARAPLI
+183 ARPAARAPLT

-208 TVVAG
+208 TIVAG

-253 ASAELGVPGL
+253 ATAELGVPGL
-263 APFLTPA
+263 APFVTPA
-270 SDFYRIDT
+270 TDFYRIDT

-327 VGGNLIGNALW
+327 IGGNLIGNALW

-377 DPERASILA
+377 DPDRASILA

-459 VDVGRTAIA
+459 VDAGRTAIA
-468 GMAWAQHTGIQK
+468 GMAWAQHTGIEK

-490 VEADLGDGVGTDT
+490 VGATLGDGVGADT

-512 ATSGSHSVE
+512 AASGSHSVE

-548 RISVS
+548 RITVGVS
-553 AG
+553 

>member
-1 MPLRRDPP
+1 M
-9 LQQAGRPVTRA
+9 TRA
-20 ALRWWSAFLGVVA
+20 ALRWWSASLGVVA

-46 VVAPAASPVLAVG
+46 FVAPAASPVLAVG

-93 VLTAAALAGVLQVR
+93 VLAAAALAGILQVR
-107 RPPLGVVVIALFAG
+107 RPPLGVVVLALFAG

-159 RDWRDAADRSA
+159 RDWRDAADRAA

-183 ARPAARAPLI
+183 ARPAARAPLT

-253 ASAELGVPGL
+253 ATAELGVPGL
-263 APFLTPA
+263 APFVTPA
-270 SDFYRIDT
+270 TDFYRIDT

-377 DPERASILA
+377 DPDRASILA

-459 VDVGRTAIA
+459 VDAGRTAIA
-468 GMAWAQHTGIQK
+468 GMAWAQHTGIEK

-490 VEADLGDGVGTDT
+490 VEATLGDGVGADT

-512 ATSGSHSVE
+512 AASGSHSVE

-548 RISVS
+548 RITVGVS
-553 AG
+553 

>member
-1 MPLRRDPP
+1 M
-9 LQQAGRPVTRA
+9 TRA

-46 VVAPAASPVLAVG
+46 FVAPAASPVLAVG

-85 LIVVLGVV
+85 LIVVLGLV
-93 VLTAAALAGVLQVR
+93 VLAAAALAGILQVR
-107 RPPLGVVVIALFAG
+107 RPPLGVVVLALFAG

-159 RDWRDAADRSA
+159 RDWRDAADRAA

-183 ARPAARAPLI
+183 ARPAARAPLT

-213 VASVVAGSVARG
+213 VTSVVAGSVARG

-253 ASAELGVPGL
+253 ATAELGVPGL

-270 SDFYRIDT
+270 TDFYRIDT

-377 DPERASILA
+377 DPDRASILA

-459 VDVGRTAIA
+459 VDAGRTAIA
-468 GMAWAQHTGIQK
+468 GMAWAQHTGIEK

-490 VEADLGDGVGTDT
+490 VEATLGDGVGADT

-512 ATSGSHSVE
+512 AASGSHSVE
-521 VRATDTTGATQTS
+521 VRATDTSGATQTS

-548 RISVS
+548 RITVGVS
-553 AG
+553 